1 MNVVLAIRHADSR
14 LALELLLSEE
24 PGVCIVGTASE
35 TEGLLALTQ
44 TANPDLAVVEW
55 TLPGKPMP
63 AVLTKAQALTNK
75 LAFLILGQDPSQ
87 KQSVLDAGAHAFVL
101 IGDPPE
107 QLLTTLRQ
115 VRISL
120 HIRHNP
126 K

>member
-35 TEGLLALTQ
+35 TAGLLALTQ

-55 TLPGKPMP
+55 SLPGRPMID
-63 AVLTKAQALTNK
+63 VLSEAGARTNK
-75 LAFLILGQDPSQ
+75 LAFLVLGQDSSQ
-87 KQSVLDAGAHAFVL
+87 RQSVLDAGAHAFVL

-115 VRISL
+115 VRLSL